1 MNIKKF
7 WQEFKWFPIVV
18 AGCAIFSL
26 GFDLFLDPHKF
37 NCGGLSG
44 LAQVFVKWFGVGTVG
59 QLTAL
64 MNIPLF
70 IIGGLKIGKKF
81 FLGSFVGMIAMSLFL
96 DLFAMLP
103 IPETEP
109 LLGALYGGVVTGLGM
124 GLVFLSTV
132 SSGGT
137 DIIVRLLKM
146 RHRNVPIGKISL
158 TLDVSVALLTGIVFH
173 DFSKTLYSGVTLFVS
188 SMIIDA
194 VIYKFDYSK
203 VVLIIS
209 QKHDQIGKVIN
220 DKLGRGVTLLHG
232 EGFYSHNDTQVIL
245 SAIKRQQVTELKEVV
260 VEVDPNAFIILQ
272 EAHQVLGDGFA
283 KYSKDSL

>member
-137 DIIVRLLKM
+137 DIIVRLLKC
-146 RHRNVPIGKISL
+146 
-158 TLDVSVALLTGIVFH
+158 
-173 DFSKTLYSGVTLFVS
+173 
-188 SMIIDA
+188 
-194 VIYKFDYSK
+194 
-203 VVLIIS
+203 
-209 QKHDQIGKVIN
+209 
-220 DKLGRGVTLLHG
+220 
-232 EGFYSHNDTQVIL
+232 L
-245 SAIKRQQVTELKEVV
+245 SARF
-260 VEVDPNAFIILQ
+260 P
-272 EAHQVLGDGFA
+272 
-283 KYSKDSL
+283 